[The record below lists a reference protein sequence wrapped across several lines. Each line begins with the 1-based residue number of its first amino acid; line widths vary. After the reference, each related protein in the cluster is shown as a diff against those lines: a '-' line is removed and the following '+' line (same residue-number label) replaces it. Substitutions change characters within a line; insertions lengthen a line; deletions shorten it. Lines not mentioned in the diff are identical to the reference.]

1 MRLYTFLQEA
11 VIKPDLKWLGS
22 LIPKIL
28 TLSCRKSKI
37 LNRLFPA
44 SVIKELNELFVDR
57 FIEFKLTT
65 RQSSDNDLGAA
76 GISYAEIETKEPF
89 KIIIYLDDV
98 SIFKES
104 DQDIKE
110 YWIEGIYKILGHE
123 LIHRQQFSKM
133 KITKNAA
140 GFKNFKEY
148 YSDSHELMTLAHD
161 ILLYMLS
168 IGFSKIEMKNELQS
182 LHNIKEFESF
192 NAFIQFFK
200 STDKEYKQLFKYIY
214 QYIDKLKD

>member
-89 KIIIYLDDV
+89 KIIIYKKR
-98 SIFKES
+98 S
-104 DQDIKE
+104 
-110 YWIEGIYKILGHE
+110 
-123 LIHRQQFSKM
+123 
-133 KITKNAA
+133 
-140 GFKNFKEY
+140 
-148 YSDSHELMTLAHD
+148 
-161 ILLYMLS
+161 
-168 IGFSKIEMKNELQS
+168 
-182 LHNIKEFESF
+182 
-192 NAFIQFFK
+192 
-200 STDKEYKQLFKYIY
+200 
-214 QYIDKLKD
+214 